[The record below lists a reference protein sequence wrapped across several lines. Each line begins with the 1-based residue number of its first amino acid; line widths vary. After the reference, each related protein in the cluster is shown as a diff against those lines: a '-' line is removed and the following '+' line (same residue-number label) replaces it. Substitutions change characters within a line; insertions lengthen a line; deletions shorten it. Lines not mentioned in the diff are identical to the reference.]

1 MAFFLSPWL
10 YIVEGYV
17 GRWYNGSIKSGLIG
31 EKTNEKY
38 IDYFKLAKKMI
49 FLVANHFMVQS
60 IWVHLFYGKGK
71 WI

>member
-38 IDYFKLAKKMI
+38 IDYFKLAKKKRK
-49 FLVANHFMVQS
+49 FTKLKDHLV
-60 IWVHLFYGKGK
+60 I
-71 WI
+71 

>member
-1 MAFFLSPWL
+1 MV

-38 IDYFKLAKKMI
+38 IDYFKLAKKKRKFI
-49 FLVANHFMVQS
+49 KLKDHLV
-60 IWVHLFYGKGK
+60 I
-71 WI
+71 